1 MKGLIL
7 AAGEGQRL
15 RPLTLTRPKPMLP
28 VAGRPL
34 LEHIVMLL
42 RHHGVTQLAI
52 NLHYKPETITTYFGS
67 GQRWGVRILYSYE
80 QQLLGSAG
88 AAKKLAWFFDQT
100 FVVFYGDLYTE
111 LNLRPLI
118 AFHRRHGAL
127 ATVALYEVSNPT
139 ACGIVELDQ
148 QQCIQRFVEKPA
160 PEEVFSNLAN
170 AGVYILEPAAL
181 SFVPPNTPFDFGRDL
196 FPALLDLGLPVM
208 GFPVQEP
215 LIDIGTWEK
224 YLALQQA
231 YGAQAEAAVANTTS
245 GLPTKGTKREDI
257 GCRGIGT
264 QQLMKGQLA
273 NDNEF
278 VQCII

>member
-7 AAGEGQRL
+7 AAGEGRRL

-34 LEHIVMLL
+34 LEHIVVHL

-52 NLHYKPETITTYFGS
+52 NLYYKPNAVVAHLGN
-67 GQRWGVRILYSYE
+67 GRRWGVQILYSWE
-80 QQLLGSAG
+80 QNLLGSAG
-88 AAKKLAWFFDQT
+88 AAKKIAWFFDQT

-118 AFHRRHGAL
+118 SFHRRRGAL
-127 ATVALYEVSNPT
+127 ATVALYEVPNPT
-139 ACGIVELDQ
+139 ACGIVELDDHQ
-148 QQCIQRFVEKPA
+148 RIRRFVEKPA

-181 SFVPPNTPFDFGRDL
+181 SFVPHRTFFDFGRDL
-196 FPALLDLGLPVM
+196 FPLLLKSGLPVM
-208 GFPVQEP
+208 GFPIHDP
-215 LIDIGTWEK
+215 LIDIGTLEK

-231 YGAQAEAAVANTTS
+231 YSVEPEVA
-245 GLPTKGTKREDI
+245 
-257 GCRGIGT
+257 
-264 QQLMKGQLA
+264 LA
-273 NDNEF
+273 G
-278 VQCII
+278 VT

>member
-42 RHHGVTQLAI
+42 QRHGVTRLAI
-52 NLHYKPETITTYFGS
+52 NLHHKPETIITYFGN
-67 GQRWGVRILYSYE
+67 GQRWGVHILYSYE

-88 AAKKLAWFFDQT
+88 AARKLAWFFDQT

-111 LNLRPLI
+111 LNLRPLM

-148 QQCIQRFVEKPA
+148 QQRVQRFVEKPA
-160 PEEVFSNLAN
+160 PEKVFSNLAN
-170 AGVYILEPAAL
+170 AGVYILEPAVL
-181 SFVPPNTPFDFGRDL
+181 SFVPSETPFDFGRDL

-208 GFPVQEP
+208 GFPIQEP
-215 LIDIGTWEK
+215 LIDIGTWDK
-224 YLALQQA
+224 YLALQQTRM
-231 YGAQAEAAVANTTS
+231 AQAELVETNAVTGFSTEEIEQ
-245 GLPTKGTKREDI
+245 EDVSCQSA
-257 GCRGIGT
+257 GAH
-264 QQLMKGQLA
+264 QVMKGQ
-273 NDNEF
+273 F
-278 VQCII
+278 VT